1 MGINS
6 HPGSTYGPVHDMDM
20 GANFEDMPPA
30 PPQDNNQVRT
40 PVSCASIMIRSN

>member
-30 PPQDNNQVRT
+30 PPQDNNQVRIHCHA
-40 PVSCASIMIRSN
+40 PLS